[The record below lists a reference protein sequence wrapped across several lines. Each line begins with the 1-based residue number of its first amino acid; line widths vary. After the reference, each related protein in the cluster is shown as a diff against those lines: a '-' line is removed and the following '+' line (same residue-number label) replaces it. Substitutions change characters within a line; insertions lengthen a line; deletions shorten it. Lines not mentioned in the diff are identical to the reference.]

1 MQAWEERY
9 YWEKEAREAG
19 HAAGLAAGHAAGHVA
34 GQLSIL
40 QKLVD
45 IGKLSLLEAAEQV
58 NMSVEEF
65 QKRME
70 ELK

>member
-9 YWEKEAREAG
+9 YWEKEARE
-19 HAAGLAAGHAAGHVA
+19 AGHVA